1 MGLKTSLQH
10 KSTPRVGYT
19 RSEFG
24 AIFQIYSQH
33 VYTGL
38 FRDFSFTEFDGRYY
52 ISFREEAGATPLITI
67 EKRRGRTGPL
77 PVRRHVPRPK
87 RHFDGNR
94 PERKD
99 RAFRGRPEGK
109 NRNPCAASP
118 DNRLISLKTID
129 FFASLFYG
137 LRRVARFSM

>member
-1 MGLKTSLQH
+1 MGLKTSPQH

-52 ISFREEAGATPLITI
+52 ISFREEAGATPLITV
-67 EKRRGRTGPL
+67 EKRRIGPDRCL
-77 PVRRHVPRPK
+77 FVATSPGPK
-87 RHFDGNR
+87 GVLTEIARSEKIGHFVD
-94 PERKD
+94 
-99 RAFRGRPEGK
+99 A
-109 NRNPCAASP
+109 
-118 DNRLISLKTID
+118 LK
-129 FFASLFYG
+129 G
-137 LRRVARFSM
+137 RVAAFAENRGIQ